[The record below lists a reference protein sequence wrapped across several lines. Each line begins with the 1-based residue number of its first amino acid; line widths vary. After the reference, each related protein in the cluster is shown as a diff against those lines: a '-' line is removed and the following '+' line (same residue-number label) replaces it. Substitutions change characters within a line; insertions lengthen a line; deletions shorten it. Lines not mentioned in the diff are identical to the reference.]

1 MIKSILS
8 SFYPA
13 SLNTKP
19 REWLR
24 ASVGA
29 CTGVLMTAWVC
40 QYFYGLELTLHL
52 IGPLGASSVLLFAV
66 STGALAQP
74 WSIVGSYFVA
84 TLSALI
90 AVSLLGHSFLS
101 ASVAVGLAI
110 GAMCLLRCL
119 HPPGGAVALCVVLSQ
134 ADFAPLGLSVFY
146 PVMLNAWIL
155 LGCAL
160 VFNNLTG
167 VRYPKVHINPSAEI
181 HHTKDIP
188 PFERVGF
195 NSDDLDAALADI
207 DEFVDVTREDLESI
221 IRSTEKHA
229 LRRSM
234 GDIQASHIMSRD
246 VLSGRPETT
255 IKEAIR
261 ILMHHHIKTLPILN
275 EEKHIVGIVSLTD
288 IIKHPEATRG
298 AGLSG
303 VFGFKKKTLLKDIMH
318 VPVTCVTTTAHLVEL
333 IPLLSRQG
341 LHCIPVLDDNV
352 FVGVITQT
360 DLIAALHRD
369 LIVHLH

>member
-1 MIKSILS
+1 MIKSALS
-8 SFYPA
+8 GFYPA
-13 SLNTKP
+13 PSNTKP

-29 CTGVLMTAWVC
+29 CASVLVTALVC

-52 IGPLGASSVLLFAV
+52 VGPVGASAVLLFAV

-84 TLSALI
+84 TLAALI
-90 AVSLLGHSFLS
+90 AVPLLGHSFLS

-110 GAMCLLRCL
+110 GGMCMLRCL

-134 ADFAPLGLSVFY
+134 TDLAPLGIEVFY
-146 PVMLNAWIL
+146 PVMLNAGVL

-167 VRYPKVHINPSAEI
+167 VRYPKAHINPSAEI
-181 HHTKDIP
+181 NHTRDIP
-188 PFERVGF
+188 PFERLGF

-207 DEFVDVTREDLESI
+207 DGFVDVTREDLESI

-229 LRRSM
+229 LGRSM

-246 VLSGRPETT
+246 VLSGTPETT
-255 IKEAIR
+255 IKEAVR
-261 ILMHHHIKTLPILN
+261 ILMHHHIKTLPVLN
-275 EEKHIVGIVSLTD
+275 EEKHIVGIISLTD
-288 IIKHPEATRG
+288 IIKHPVTRRSR
-298 AGLSG
+298 GLSG
-303 VFGFKKKTLLKDIMH
+303 VFGGKKKTLLKDIMH
-318 VPVTCVTTTAHLVEL
+318 APVTCVTTTAHMVEL
-333 IPLLSRQG
+333 IPLLSKQG
-341 LHCIPVLDDNV
+341 LHCIPVLQDDV

>member
-1 MIKSILS
+1 MLKSVFS
-8 SFYPA
+8 GFYPA
-13 SLNTKP
+13 SSNTRP

-29 CTGVLMTAWVC
+29 CAGVLVTSLVC

-52 IGPLGASSVLLFAV
+52 VGPVGASAVLLFAV
-66 STGALAQP
+66 STGTLAQP

-84 TLSALI
+84 TVAALI
-90 AVSLLGHSFLS
+90 AVPLLGHSFFS

-110 GAMCLLRCL
+110 GAMCILRCL

-134 ADFAPLGLSVFY
+134 ADLAPLGLHVFY
-146 PVMLNAWIL
+146 PVMLNAVTL

-167 VRYPKVHINPSAEI
+167 VRYPKAHINPAAEI
-181 HHTKDIP
+181 NHTRDIP
-188 PFERVGF
+188 SFERVGF
-195 NSDDLDAALADI
+195 NSDDLDAALAELDG
-207 DEFVDVTREDLESI
+207 FVDVTREDLEGI

-234 GDIQASHIMSRD
+234 GDIQASQIMSKD
-246 VLSGRPETT
+246 VLSGTPGTT
-255 IKEAIR
+255 IKEAVR
-261 ILMHHHIKTLPILN
+261 ILMHHHIKTLPVLN
-275 EEKHIVGIVSLTD
+275 EEKHIVGIISLTD
-288 IIKHPEATRG
+288 IIKHPVTRRSS
-298 AGLSG
+298 GLSG
-303 VFGFKKKTLLKDIMH
+303 VFGAKKKTLLKDIMH
-318 VPVTCVTTTAHLVEL
+318 VPVTCVTTTTHLVEL
-333 IPLLSRQG
+333 IPLLSTQG
-341 LHCIPVLDDNV
+341 LHCIPVLHNDV

>member
-1 MIKSILS
+1 
-8 SFYPA
+8 
-13 SLNTKP
+13 
-19 REWLR
+19 
-24 ASVGA
+24 
-29 CTGVLMTAWVC
+29 MTAWVC

>member
-1 MIKSILS
+1 MIKSILL
-8 SFYPA
+8 SFRPA
-13 SLNTKP
+13 PLNTKP

-29 CTGVLMTAWVC
+29 CAGVLIASMVC
-40 QYFYGLELTLHL
+40 QYFYGLELALHL
-52 IGPLGASSVLLFAV
+52 LGPIGASSVLLFAV

-84 TLSALI
+84 TGAALI
-90 AVSLLGHSFLS
+90 SVHLFGHSFLS
-101 ASVAVGLAI
+101 ASFAVGLSI
-110 GAMCLLRCL
+110 GAMCVLRCL
-119 HPPGGAVALCVVLSQ
+119 HPPGGAVALCIVLSQ
-134 ADFAPLGLSVFY
+134 SNLAQPGLYIFY
-146 PVMLNAWIL
+146 PVMLNAGIL

-160 VFNNLTG
+160 IFNNLTL
-167 VRYPKVHINPSAEI
+167 VRYPKAHTNPSAEI
-181 HHTKDIP
+181 NHTKDIP

-207 DEFVDVTREDLESI
+207 DEFVDVTREDLERI

-234 GDIQASHIMSRD
+234 GDIQAAHIMSKD
-246 VLSGRPETT
+246 VLSGSPETT
-255 IKEAIR
+255 IKNAVR

-275 EEKHIVGIVSLTD
+275 EEKQIVGIVSFTD
-288 IIKHPEATRG
+288 IIKYSASSRSN
-298 AGLSG
+298 GLLG
-303 VFGFKKKTLLKDIMH
+303 IVGFKKKRLLKDIMH
-318 VPVTCVTTTAHLVEL
+318 APVTCVTTTAHIVEL

-341 LHCIPVLDDNV
+341 VHCIPVLQNNV